1 MKLDKSWDTTIKIA
15 AAMAVCV
22 DYLPEWCFKK
32 KRFYWSSEAGVE
44 MECKEAKEASQV
56 KRMSEANERKSEA
69 TVATGE

>member
-1 MKLDKSWDTTIKIA
+1 MQAQTKTD
-15 AAMAVCV
+15 
-22 DYLPEWCFKK
+22 DYQNNRACIGCMVGNVKKWLKK

>member
-1 MKLDKSWDTTIKIA
+1 
-15 AAMAVCV
+15 MAVFG
-22 DYLPEWCFKK
+22 DFYQMLLK